1 VKVRKGY
8 VANSSSSSFVVCKK
22 DISDLQ
28 ISLIYNHI
36 QEGPKYGIVDSYEWG
51 ISETEDTIEGYTDM
65 DNFNMREFMYRIGID
80 LSKVQFDTDN
90 GWDLYD
96 EDI

>member
-1 VKVRKGY
+1 
-8 VANSSSSSFVVCKK
+8 
-22 DISDLQ
+22 
-28 ISLIYNHI
+28 
-36 QEGPKYGIVDSYEWG
+36 
-51 ISETEDTIEGYTDM
+51 
-65 DNFNMREFMYRIGID
+65 MREFMYRIGID